1 VRTSPT
7 PGSAVAWTSTSARA
21 LPPPVGTRDL
31 LPPEASARRGLVRRV
46 AEGFELHGYA
56 LVTTPPFELA
66 ETIERG
72 LGADPRETLRFVDPE
87 TGEVS
92 VFRPDLTV
100 QVARLVASGLRERP
114 APLRLYYE
122 GHVLRARRG
131 RARRQRQ
138 VAQIG
143 AECIGIAGAPGDA
156 EIIELASRSLERV
169 GLSHRVEIA
178 AVPMVR
184 ALAERLPA
192 ERAVRVTEALSRK
205 DARSVERALA
215 GSDVE
220 PALVRTLVELES
232 LMGGV
237 EILARVRTLLEPFVP
252 EHVSAIES
260 LCEALARRGLSSRLR
275 LDLGEVRG
283 LDYYTGPSF
292 ALLAD
297 GPGEPLGAGGRYDD
311 LLGRFGRPLPASGFA
326 IDLDHLARAIAVQGR
341 SSFEDALRVVLVG
354 TGAEAAADALRTQG
368 VRAAVLDDANVETAT
383 AYAESWQLGAAISLS
398 EHGAAIHWVDGRRGR
413 CASTELGAHLLDGHR
428 RASAEDGT

>member
-1 VRTSPT
+1 MRTAPT
-7 PGSAVAWTSTSARA
+7 HGSAVAWTATSARA

-31 LPPEASARRGLVRRV
+31 LPPEASARRGLVRRL

-143 AECIGIAGAPGDA
+143 AECLGIAGAPGDA

-169 GLSHRVEIA
+169 GLAHRVEIA

-184 ALAERLPA
+184 ALSQRLPA
-192 ERAVRVTEALSRK
+192 DRAPRVTEALSRK
-205 DARSVERALA
+205 DARGVERALDGA
-215 GSDVE
+215 DVAA
-220 PALVRTLVELES
+220 ALVRALIELES

-237 EILARVRTLLEPFVP
+237 EVLERARLLLEPFVP
-252 EHVSAIES
+252 EHVRAIES
-260 LCEALARRGLSSRLR
+260 LCDALARRGLASRLSI
-275 LDLGEVRG
+275 DLGEVRG

-341 SSFEDALRVVLVG
+341 SRVERELRVVVVG
-354 TGAEAAADALRTQG
+354 TNAPSVADALRSAGIRT
-368 VRAAVLDDANVETAT
+368 AVLDDTALE
-383 AYAESWQLGAAISLS
+383 AARSYAESWQLGAAIGLS
-398 EHGAAIHWVDGRRGR
+398 EHGATIQWVDGRVGS
-413 CASTELGAHLLDGHR
+413 CATADLSTHLLDEHR
-428 RASAEDGT
+428 RASAEDRT

>member
-1 VRTSPT
+1 
-7 PGSAVAWTSTSARA
+7 
-21 LPPPVGTRDL
+21 VGTRDL
-31 LPPEASARRGLVRRV
+31 LPPEASVRRSLVRQV
-46 AEGFELHGYA
+46 AELFELHGYA

-72 LGADPRETLRFVDPE
+72 LGSDPRETLRFVDPE

-92 VFRPDLTV
+92 VFRPDLTM
-100 QVARLVASGLRERP
+100 QVARLIASGLRDRP

-143 AECIGIAGAPGDA
+143 AECVGIEGAAGDA
-156 EIIELASRSLERV
+156 EIIELASRSLECV
-169 GLSHRVEIA
+169 GLSHRVEVA

-184 ALAERLPA
+184 SLAERLPP
-192 ERAVRVTEALSRK
+192 ERATRVTEALSRK
-205 DARSVERALA
+205 DARGVERALA
-215 GSDVE
+215 GAAID
-220 PALVRTLVELES
+220 PLLTRALVELES

-237 EILARVRTLLEPFVP
+237 EILERARALLETLVP
-252 EHVSAIES
+252 EHVRAIES
-260 LCEALARRGLSSRLR
+260 LCDALTRRGLAARLR

-297 GPGEPLGAGGRYDD
+297 GPGEALGAGGRYDD

-341 SSFEDALRVVLVG
+341 SRREDVLRVVVVG
-354 TGAEAAADALRTQG
+354 ATAASVAKTLRAEG
-368 VRAAVLDDANVETAT
+368 VRAAVLTDASLDEASD
-383 AYAESWQLGAAISLS
+383 YARSWQLGAAIFLS
-398 EHGAAIHWVDGRRGR
+398 DHGATIQWIGAHREQCPWAD
-413 CASTELGAHLLDGHR
+413 LGARLLEGHR
-428 RASAEDGT
+428 RASAEDRT